1 MTVQKECQMCK
12 TLFVARSAKSAR
24 WQKHCLD
31 CYLKVKNNKSFQ
43 LKRFEEFEETK
54 LKAIKIHVAK
64 LQQEVDSIPSIIKGE
79 LNNSLNTLVDA
90 DFLKMT
96 KEELYKDMFALWN
109 KKQEEDK
116 QFKEKMQRQLLTLNN
131 KILELM
137 KK

>member
-54 LKAIKIHVAK
+54 LKVIKIDIAK
-64 LQQEVDSIPSIIKGE
+64 LQQEVNAIPSIIKGE

>member
-12 TLFVARSAKSAR
+12 ALFVTRTAKSAR
-24 WQKHCLD
+24 WEKHCLD

-43 LKRFEEFEETK
+43 LKRYEEFEETK
-54 LKAIKIHVAK
+54 LKVIKIDIAK
-64 LQQEVDSIPSIIKGE
+64 LQQEVNAIPSIIKGE

>member
-12 TLFVARSAKSAR
+12 ALFVTRTAKSAR
-24 WQKHCLD
+24 WEKHCLD

-43 LKRFEEFEETK
+43 LRRYEEVEDNK
-54 LKAIKIHVAK
+54 LKSIRVDITK

-79 LNNSLNTLVDA
+79 LNNSLNTLIDA
-90 DFLKMT
+90 DFLKT
-96 KEELYKDMFALWN
+96 VKEEMHTQLFSLWLE
-109 KKQEEDK
+109 KQEEDK

>member
-24 WQKHCLD
+24 WEKHCLD

-43 LKRFEEFEETK
+43 LKRYEEFEENK
-54 LKAIKIHVAK
+54 LKGIKIDIAK
-64 LQQEVDSIPSIIKGE
+64 LKQEIDTIPSIIKGE
-79 LNNSLNTLVDA
+79 LNNSLNTLIDA

-96 KEELYKDMFALWN
+96 KEELHKDMFALWT

>member
-12 TLFVARSAKSAR
+12 ALFVTRTAKSAR
-24 WQKHCLD
+24 WEKHCLD

-43 LKRFEEFEETK
+43 LKRYEEFEETK
-54 LKAIKIHVAK
+54 LKVIKIDIAK
-64 LQQEVDSIPSIIKGE
+64 LQQEVNAIPSIIKGE
-79 LNNSLNTLVDA
+79 LNNSLNTLIDA

-96 KEELYKDMFALWN
+96 REELHKDMFALWN